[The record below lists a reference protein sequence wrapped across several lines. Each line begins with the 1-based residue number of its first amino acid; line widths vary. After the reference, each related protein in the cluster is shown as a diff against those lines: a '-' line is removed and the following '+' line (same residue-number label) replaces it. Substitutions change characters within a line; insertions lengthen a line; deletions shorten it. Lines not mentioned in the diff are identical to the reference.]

1 MDKLF
6 NWVYGFGSF
15 IGAILL
21 TFIVL
26 VFIAVILFIVYMTII
41 LGWVLAAGLIVGLIS
56 IWIYDLIR
64 GK

>member
-1 MDKLF
+1 VDKLF

-15 IGAILL
+15 IGATLL

-26 VFIAVILFIVYMTII
+26 VFIAVILFIVYMIVI
-41 LGWVLAAGLIVGLIS
+41 LGWVVLVGLIVGLIS
-56 IWIYDLIR
+56 IWIYDIIR